1 MQPPWPPPAS
11 PLSTAMSSPRC
22 PGATA
27 PRTRPTCGPCPDGG
41 LACRGPAGIHRL
53 DDDVRLRELP
63 DYQRTACDWRSN
75 QRALEVGY
83 LDPGGRSPFP
93 ESGYSWRPP
102 CLASTFPSVPST
114 TGSAGLQPLTRA
126 SPCSS
131 TASSLTPHCG
141 IPLPRGWRPTG
152 SSASC
157 PIGPSARTADRR
169 TRTPTCRPSPSPT
182 LSPVCSAHSTSMTSS
197 SSATTLAVVYALA
210 LRGDISRVKG
220 LVLTN
225 CDAFEQFPPRSL
237 VPLFILA
244 RSRLAVWT
252 IAQLTRLRVVRH
264 SPLGFGP
271 LLNSPRSASLT
282 RGWIQPVLDSAAIRR
297 DVTRFARGMRR
308 TELVDAAT
316 WLGQFEGPVRIVW
329 GTQDKQFTIGL
340 GRRLAAAFRQ
350 ARLDQVTDATTFVS
364 IDRPDAVVS
373 AIKDVLANSAR

>member
-1 MQPPWPPPAS
+1 M
-11 PLSTAMSSPRC
+11 
-22 PGATA
+22 
-27 PRTRPTCGPCPDGG
+27 
-41 LACRGPAGIHRL
+41 
-53 DDDVRLRELP
+53 
-63 DYQRTACDWRSN
+63 
-75 QRALEVGY
+75 
-83 LDPGGRSPFP
+83 
-93 ESGYSWRPP
+93 
-102 CLASTFPSVPST
+102 PSID
-114 TGSAGLQPLTRA
+114 L
-126 SPCSS
+126 
-131 TASSLTPHCG
+131 
-141 IPLPRGWRPTG
+141 
-152 SSASC
+152 
-157 PIGPSARTADRR
+157 PIGPVDYRVCGPTASDTRVAVFVHGFLVNATLWDPVATRLAADGVQCILPDWPLGAHRR
-169 TRTPTCRPSPSPT
+169 PANPDAD
-182 LSPVCSAHSTSMTSS
+182 LSPISVAN
-197 SSATTLAVVYALA
+197 AVTCLLGALDLHDVILVGNDTGGGLCQLA

-282 RGWIQPVLDSAAIRR
+282 RGWIQPVLDSATIRR

-350 ARLDQVTDATTFVS
+350 AQLDQVTDATTFVS